1 MTIDEALEMVRQT
14 EECWI
19 VFNSEKGEVLSVEE
33 NHPDETHQDMF
44 AHLATLSRFNQ
55 PVMTRFFT
63 SAEVTRKVLESQQS
77 ESERVRTRTRVL
89 TEWSQAPTEKLL
101 GILERGQYDY
111 PMNKDF
117 DSTIIVNLLWE
128 LRRDEL
134 TLPARERLRILLSR
148 AALCEAA
155 RNKLRIYLAALSDDE
170 RQLKAIWTGV
180 EPGRDG
186 WSDGFALMD
195 ALAHVATEDQEIIGD
210 MLAIFDTGMPF
221 GGKFDTMIALG
232 KIGPIAGP
240 RAAATIRRTVHDS
253 QPWIIAARDR
263 VLERLV
269 SVEDAWTM
277 CGACCYGRVSEAER
291 FGAQACPACL
301 GLGFRPVPDAKSC
314 V

>member
-101 GILERGQYDY
+101 GILER
-111 PMNKDF
+111 
-117 DSTIIVNLLWE
+117 
-128 LRRDEL
+128 
-134 TLPARERLRILLSR
+134 
-148 AALCEAA
+148 
-155 RNKLRIYLAALSDDE
+155 
-170 RQLKAIWTGV
+170 
-180 EPGRDG
+180 
-186 WSDGFALMD
+186 
-195 ALAHVATEDQEIIGD
+195 
-210 MLAIFDTGMPF
+210 
-221 GGKFDTMIALG
+221 
-232 KIGPIAGP
+232 
-240 RAAATIRRTVHDS
+240 
-253 QPWIIAARDR
+253 
-263 VLERLV
+263 LV